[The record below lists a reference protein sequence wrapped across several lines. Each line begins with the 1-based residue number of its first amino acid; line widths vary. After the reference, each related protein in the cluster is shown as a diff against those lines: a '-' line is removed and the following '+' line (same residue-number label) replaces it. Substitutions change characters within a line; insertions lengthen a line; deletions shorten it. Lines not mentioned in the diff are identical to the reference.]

1 MKQKA
6 NVFVFILLLV
16 FCISTVDSIK
26 AQTQTNSPE
35 HYTLIYFNG
44 LNVTLET
51 PWYVSSNST
60 FNITLIVKAV
70 WAYLED
76 ITINVTAI
84 TTFVDDNEISLVGP
98 MPYTIDELDIN
109 CSETYRIAISLPE
122 EATRMVMGEIIC
134 KWRIRDGESSTQR
147 TRFPIAII
155 ADYWKQQANYWME
168 QADYWMKQAQILEGE
183 RNYYKMQYE
192 KLEGSLSSL
201 QEAYNNLTK
210 TYSQLNQTYHEL
222 EDKYNRKVG
231 ELGTAQQLSIIFGVT
246 TALFAFTTIYLFRRK
261 PQVW

>member
-6 NVFVFILLLV
+6 NIFVFILLLA

-84 TTFVDDNEISLVGP
+84 TTFIDDNEISLTEP
-98 MPYTIDELDIN
+98 ITYRIDELDIN
-109 CSETYRIAISLPE
+109 CSETYRIVISLPE
-122 EATRMVMGEIIC
+122 EATRIVMIEIIC
-134 KWRIRDGESSTQR
+134 KWMIRDGESSTQH

-155 ADYWKQQANYWME
+155 ADYWKQQADYWME
-168 QADYWMKQAQILEGE
+168 RARILEGE
-183 RNYYKMQYE
+183 RNYYKRKCE
-192 KLEGSLSSL
+192 ELEGNLSSL
-201 QEAYNNLTK
+201 KDAYDNLTK
-210 TYSQLNQTYHEL
+210 TYSQLNKTYHEL

-231 ELGTAQQLSIIFGVT
+231 EPVSYTHLTLPT
-246 TALFAFTTIYLFRRK
+246 N
-261 PQVW
+261 

>member
-6 NVFVFILLLV
+6 SVFVFILLLV

-26 AQTQTNSPE
+26 AQIQTNSPE
-35 HYTLIYFNG
+35 RYTLIYFNG

-84 TTFVDDNEISLVGP
+84 TTFIDENEISLTEP
-98 MPYTIDELDIN
+98 ITYRIDELDIN
-109 CSETYRIAISLPE
+109 CSETYHIVISLPE
-122 EATRMVMGEIIC
+122 KATRIVMIEIIC
-134 KWRIRDGESSTQR
+134 KWMIRDGESSTQH

-155 ADYWKQQANYWME
+155 ADYWQQQA
-168 QADYWMKQAQILEGE
+168 QKLKGE
-183 RNYYKMQYE
+183 LDWYKDQYN
-192 KLEGSLSSL
+192 KLQDNLTEL
-201 QEAYNNLTK
+201 QEKYENLTHE
-210 TYSQLNQTYHEL
+210 YNQ
-222 EDKYNRKVG
+222 KIG
-231 ELGTAQQLSIIFGVT
+231 ELGTAQRLSVILGVT
-246 TALFAFTTIYLFRRK
+246 TAIFAVTTVYLFRRK

>member
-84 TTFVDDNEISLVGP
+84 TTFIDDNEISLTEP
-98 MPYTIDELDIN
+98 ITYRIDELDIN
-109 CSETYRIAISLPE
+109 CSETYRIVISLPE
-122 EATRMVMGEIIC
+122 EATRIVMIEIIC
-134 KWRIRDGESSTQR
+134 KWMIRDGESSTQH

-155 ADYWKQQANYWME
+155 ADYWKQQADYWME
-168 QADYWMKQAQILEGE
+168 RAQILEGE
-183 RNYYKMQYE
+183 RNYYKRQCE
-192 KLEGSLSSL
+192 ELEGNLSSL
-201 QEAYNNLTK
+201 QDAYDNLTE

-222 EDKYNRKVG
+222 EDKYNRKIG
-231 ELGTAQQLSIIFGVT
+231 ELGTAQRLSVILGVT
-246 TALFAFTTIYLFRRK
+246 TTIFAVTTVYLFRRK